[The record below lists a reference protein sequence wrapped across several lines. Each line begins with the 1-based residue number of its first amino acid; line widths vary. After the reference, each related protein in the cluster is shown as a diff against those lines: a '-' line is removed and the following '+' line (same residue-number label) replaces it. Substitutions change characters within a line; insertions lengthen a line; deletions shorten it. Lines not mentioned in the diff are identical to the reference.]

1 MGCLRFEPLHDIHRP
16 HQFHFRHRYL
26 SGDVVCF
33 RMPKHGT
40 SNAVPIRMVYRR
52 LLSQTLIVHMIRTR
66 KLPFI
71 QSCASWQVTGLTLL
85 IMAIGILLPFT
96 PFGSSIGLEALP
108 LSYFPWL
115 FGILLSYCILTQ
127 LIKNWYI
134 HRFTKWL

>member
-1 MGCLRFEPLHDIHRP
+1 
-16 HQFHFRHRYL
+16 
-26 SGDVVCF
+26 
-33 RMPKHGT
+33 
-40 SNAVPIRMVYRR
+40 
-52 LLSQTLIVHMIRTR
+52 
-66 KLPFI
+66 
-71 QSCASWQVTGLTLL
+71 
-85 IMAIGILLPFT
+85 MAIGILLPFT